1 MADGCR
7 GAVARSATRR
17 QARNRAERPATTVK
31 LDDEQVRLIVKSAYF
46 AVEAKWYGW
55 SEEEKF
61 KREVARARPK
71 MERER
76 VRERR
81 RWEREELWD
90 RKAQDIRSIHR
101 A

>member
-1 MADGCR
+1 MGAAGPWRARQR
-7 GAVARSATRR
+7 GARRATEPNVPP
-17 QARNRAERPATTVK
+17 QTVK